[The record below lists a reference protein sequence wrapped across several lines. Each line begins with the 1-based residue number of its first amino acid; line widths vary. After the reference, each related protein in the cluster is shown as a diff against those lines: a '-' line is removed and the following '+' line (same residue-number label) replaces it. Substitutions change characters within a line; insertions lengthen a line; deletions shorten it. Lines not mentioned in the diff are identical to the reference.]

1 MSWQCPICETV
12 NQDITPVCTVCDNL
26 APVIESY
33 LSLEAIERLR
43 DYNEKLDVIHALEIE
58 GRFEDMLDESLQ
70 AISLYK
76 ENGLALEKARHALTY
91 LSRKKLT
98 EQLQSSLN
106 GAMGKRDYRLA
117 SVIINLADSLSL
129 VEDAMNEVSGKIKT
143 KVANIKEVDM
153 YLKTSY
159 DALIE
164 LDTNTALQVV
174 EEGILKHT
182 HSKRLK
188 KRRED
193 IKIFITK
200 LNDSNRKGSSR
211 TPKIPIIQRVNAD
224 IKSPKDIPV
233 SDESN
238 SGKSKRKFPSVKR

>member
-12 NQDITPVCTVCDNL
+12 NQDVTPVCTVCDNL

-43 DYNEKLDVIHALEIE
+43 DYNEKLDVIHALEKE
-58 GRFEDMLDESLQ
+58 GRFEEMLDVSIQ

-106 GAMGKRDYRLA
+106 GALGKRDYRLA

-129 VEDAMNEVSGKIKT
+129 SDAAMNEVSGKVRINVA
-143 KVANIKEVDM
+143 KVKEVDG
-153 YLKTSY
+153 YLNSSFA
-159 DALIE
+159 ALIE
-164 LDTNTALQVV
+164 LDTNRALQVV
-174 EEGILKHT
+174 EEGMLKHS

-188 KRRED
+188 KRRDD
-193 IKIFITK
+193 IKSFIVK
-200 LNDSNRKGSSR
+200 LNDSNRMGSPR
-211 TPKIPIIQRVNAD
+211 PRKVPIVPRVNID
-224 IKSPKDIPV
+224 KQPPKDIPV
-233 SDESN
+233 SDESI
-238 SGKSKRKFPSVKR
+238 SGKPKRKFPTIKR